1 MVQQPSSDAMPSAAD
16 VLHERYAGRLPD
28 ALKDLAGQEHGSV
41 ELPLH
46 IVWSGLRTYD
56 LDRPRQCMG
65 LYRTVLAEGQRED
78 IIRFLNRDLL
88 LTQWPLMRTM
98 ISRHVR
104 EVWEAAFPE
113 LAHQASNTA

>member
-1 MVQQPSSDAMPSAAD
+1 MVQQSSPDATPSVAD
-16 VLHERYAGRLPD
+16 VLHERYVGRLPGTLEELD
-28 ALKDLAGQEHGSV
+28 GPEHGPV

-78 IIRFLNRDLL
+78 ITRFLNRDLL
-88 LTQWPLMRTM
+88 LSQWPLMRTM

-104 EVWEAAFPE
+104 EAWEAAFPE
-113 LAHQASNTA
+113 LAHRASAAA

>member
-1 MVQQPSSDAMPSAAD
+1 MVQQSPLDAPIAAAD

-28 ALKDLAGQEHGSV
+28 ALEDLGGPERGAV

-65 LYRTVLAEGQRED
+65 LYRTVLAEGQRDD
-78 IIRFLNRDLL
+78 IVRFLNRDLL
-88 LTQWPLMRTM
+88 LAQWPMMRIM

-104 EVWEAAFPE
+104 EAWESAFPE
-113 LAHQASNTA
+113 LEHGASAAG

>member
-1 MVQQPSSDAMPSAAD
+1 MVQQSSPGATPSVAD
-16 VLHERYAGRLPD
+16 VLHERYAGRLPA
-28 ALKDLAGQEHGSV
+28 ALEELGGPQHGLV

-65 LYRTVLAEGQRED
+65 LYRTVLAEGQRDD
-78 IIRFLNRDLL
+78 ITRFLHRDLL
-88 LTQWPLMRTM
+88 LAQWPLMRTM

-104 EVWEAAFPE
+104 EAWETTFPE
-113 LAHQASNTA
+113 LAHRASAAA